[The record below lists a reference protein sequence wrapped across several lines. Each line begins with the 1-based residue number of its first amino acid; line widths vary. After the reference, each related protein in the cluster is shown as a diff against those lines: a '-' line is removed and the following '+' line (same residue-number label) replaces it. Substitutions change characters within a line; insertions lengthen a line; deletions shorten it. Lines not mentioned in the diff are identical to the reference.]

1 MLKISRHSLLGFI
14 FLLSLTACGF
24 HLRGHNINQA
34 EFPFHSLYLKAPSES
49 PFVIDLRNALELNKV
64 TLLLDSEKADITL
77 QIVSER
83 TDKQIL
89 SISAAGRAQEF
100 ELRYL
105 VSLRAYDGKEQDW
118 LPASEILIYR
128 TMTYDDAQ
136 ALSKEQEELMLYRDM
151 RADAVQ
157 QVMRRLSRAKVAV
170 PVATTDSTAT
180 TATTEQPVTT
190 DQTVAPGKAT
200 PAP

>member
-24 HLRGHNINQA
+24 HLRGHNLNQA
-34 EFPFHSLYLKAPSES
+34 EFPFHSLFIKAPSES
-49 PFVIDLRNALELNKV
+49 PFVTDLRNALELNKV
-64 TLLLDSEKADITL
+64 ALLLDPEKADITL
-77 QIVSER
+77 HIVTER

-89 SISAAGRAQEF
+89 SISAAGRAQEY

-105 VSLRAYDGKEQDW
+105 VSLRAYDGKEQEW

-151 RADAVQ
+151 RSDAVQ
-157 QVMRRLSRAKVAV
+157 QVMRRLSRAKVAA
-170 PVATTDSTAT
+170 PIAATD
-180 TATTEQPVTT
+180 P
-190 DQTVAPGKAT
+190 TVAPVKTT